1 MAVQFKRSI
10 EVGIS
15 GSGHKERKNLSV
27 QEQKERKCTTQKL
40 LFLTKFN
47 RLKIQ
52 RHLR

>member
-10 EVGIS
+10 EVGI
-15 GSGHKERKNLSV
+15 SGHKERKNLSV